1 MCGIVGY
8 VGHQM
13 AAPILLDGLARL
25 EYRGYD
31 SAGIAVLDN
40 DGHLAVCKTPG
51 KLMALVES
59 LNSQLPPGTSGIG
72 HTRWAT
78 HGRPNTANAHP
89 HLDCGRQV
97 AVVHN
102 GIVENYLE
110 LKAELQQ
117 NGHAFNSETDSEVIA
132 HLIESF
138 MATGAYFED
147 AVRKVAQLLRGAQAV
162 VAMRSQEPGHLV
174 AFRSGNAGGITVGY
188 GEGEM
193 FLASDLPALLPNTAR
208 VAFLAPGEIVSVRCE
223 GARYHSFAGEEIAK
237 TPRRAPYDAVAIA
250 KGGYRHFM
258 LKEIMEQPE
267 VIRRTLAG
275 RISFNPPDV
284 RLEGFPFTNAEI
296 QDIHRVL
303 LTGMGTS
310 LHACQVG
317 RLFMEA
323 LAGLPAEADN
333 ASELRYRNP
342 IIDQHTLLVSVG
354 QSGETADTLGAMET
368 AAKSQARQITIC
380 NVEGSQATRMAHGTV
395 SIGVG
400 PEIGVAST
408 KSLTGSLA
416 ALYLLA
422 AFLGKARR
430 EAGKARNLGFLA
442 AYLGKARRVIDT
454 PRLETLLQDLTAMP
468 RLMGQALEQD
478 KHIEEIARKYF
489 RYEHFL
495 YLARGINTPVA
506 MEGALKLKE
515 VSYIH
520 AEGYAAGEMKHGPIA
535 LIDKNMPVVVI
546 APRDHLYDKM
556 RGNIAEV
563 KARGGTVIA
572 LITQGDRELASMVDD
587 IIEIP
592 ESPYLLSPLISVV
605 PLQLLAYHIAVLRG
619 CDVDQPRNLAKTVTV
634 E

>member
-31 SAGIAVLDN
+31 SAGIAVLDD

-51 KLMALVES
+51 KLTTLVES

-78 HGRPNTANAHP
+78 HGRPNTLNAHP

-102 GIVENYLE
+102 GIVENYLD

-117 NGHAFNSETDSEVIA
+117 NGHAFISETDSEVIA

-138 MATGAYFED
+138 LAKGDSFDD

-162 VAMRSQEPGHLV
+162 VAMRAQEPGHLV

-193 FLASDLPALLPNTAR
+193 FLASDLPALLPNTTS
-208 VAFLAPGEIVSVRCE
+208 VAFLAPGEIVSVRRE
-223 GARYHSFAGEEIAK
+223 GAQYLSLTGQEIVK

-258 LKEIMEQPE
+258 LKELMEQPD
-267 VIRRTLAG
+267 VIRRTLVG
-275 RISFNPPDV
+275 RLSFNPPGV

-296 QDIHRVL
+296 QDIHRVM

-342 IIDQHTLLVSVG
+342 IIDSHTLLVSVG

-368 AAKSQARQITIC
+368 AAQSQARQITIC

-408 KSLTGSLA
+408 KCLTGAMA
-416 ALYLLA
+416 ALYL
-422 AFLGKARR
+422 
-430 EAGKARNLGFLA
+430 LA
-442 AYLGKARRVIDT
+442 AYLGKARGVLDSQ
-454 PRLETLLQDLTAMP
+454 RLGTLLHDLTAMP
-468 RLMGQALEQD
+468 RLMGQVLEQGQ
-478 KHIEEIARKYF
+478 HIEDLAKKYF

-495 YLARGINTPVA
+495 FLGRGINTPVA

-556 RGNIAEV
+556 RGNVEEV

-572 LITQGDRELASMVDD
+572 LITQGDRELASKVDD

-605 PLQLLAYHIAVLRG
+605 PLQLLAYHIAILRG

>member
-51 KLMALVES
+51 KLTTLVES

-78 HGRPNTANAHP
+78 HGRPNTLNAHP

-117 NGHAFNSETDSEVIA
+117 NGHAFISETDSEVIP
-132 HLIESF
+132 HLIESLL
-138 MATGAYFED
+138 AKEVPFED
-147 AVRKVAQLLRGAQAV
+147 AVREVAQLLRGAQAV
-162 VAMRSQEPGHLV
+162 VAMRAQEPGHLI

-188 GEGEM
+188 GQGEM
-193 FLASDLPALLPNTAR
+193 FLASDLPALLPNTTR
-208 VAFLAPGEIVSVRCE
+208 VAFLAPGEIVSVRRE
-223 GARYHSFAGEEIAK
+223 GAQYLSLTGQEIVK

-258 LKEIMEQPE
+258 LKELMEQPD
-267 VIRRTLAG
+267 VIRRTLVG
-275 RISFNPPDV
+275 RLSFNPPEV

-296 QDIHRVL
+296 QDIHRVM

-333 ASELRYRNP
+333 ASELRYRDP
-342 IIDQHTLLVSVG
+342 IIDHHTLLVSVG

-368 AAKSQARQITIC
+368 AARLQARQITIC

-395 SIGVG
+395 GIGVG

-408 KSLTGSLA
+408 KCLTGSLV

-422 AFLGKARR
+422 A
-430 EAGKARNLGFLA
+430 
-442 AYLGKARRVIDT
+442 YLGNVRGILDSR
-454 PRLETLLQDLTAMP
+454 RLETLLQDLTAMP
-468 RLMGQALEQD
+468 RLMGQVLDQDQHLENL
-478 KHIEEIARKYF
+478 ARKYF
-489 RYEHFL
+489 EYEHFL
-495 YLARGINTPVA
+495 YLARGVNVPVA

-535 LIDKNMPVVVI
+535 LIDKNMPVVAIV
-546 APRDHLYDKM
+546 PRDHLYDKM
-556 RGNIAEV
+556 RGNIGEV
-563 KARGGTVIA
+563 EARGGTVIA
-572 LITQGDRELASMVDD
+572 M
-587 IIEIP
+587 
-592 ESPYLLSPLISVV
+592 
-605 PLQLLAYHIAVLRG
+605 
-619 CDVDQPRNLAKTVTV
+619 
-634 E
+634 

>member
-13 AAPILLDGLARL
+13 AAPLLLDGLARL

-40 DGHLAVCKTPG
+40 HGHLAVCKTPG
-51 KLMALVES
+51 KLMVLVKS
-59 LNSQLPPGTSGIG
+59 LNSQFPSGTSGIG

-78 HGRPNTANAHP
+78 HGRPNIANAHP
-89 HLDCGRQV
+89 HMDCGSQV
-97 AVVHN
+97 VVVHN
-102 GIVENYLE
+102 GIVENYLDLKEE
-110 LKAELQQ
+110 LTQE
-117 NGHAFNSETDSEVIA
+117 GHAFISDTDSEVIA
-132 HLIESF
+132 HLIESLL
-138 MATGAYFED
+138 AKEASFED
-147 AVRKVAQLLRGAQAV
+147 AMLESAQRLRGAQAV
-162 VAMRSQEPGHLV
+162 VAMRAQEPGHLV

-188 GEGEM
+188 GQGEM
-193 FLASDLPALLPNTAR
+193 FLASDLPALLDNTAK
-208 VAFLAPGEIVSVRCE
+208 VAFLAPGEIVSIRRDS
-223 GARYHSFAGEEIAK
+223 AFYRSFSGKEIAK
-237 TPRRAPYDAVAIA
+237 TPESPPYGAVAVA
-250 KGGYRHFM
+250 KSGYRHFM
-258 LKEIMEQPE
+258 LKELMEQPE

-275 RISFNPPDV
+275 RISLNPPDV
-284 RLEGFPFTNAEI
+284 RLEEFPFTNTEV
-296 QDIHRVL
+296 QDIHRVM

-323 LAGLPAEADN
+323 LAGLPAEVDN
-333 ASELRYRNP
+333 ASELRYRDP
-342 IIDQHTLLVSVG
+342 IMDHHTLVVSVS

-368 AAKSQARQITIC
+368 AARSQAKQITIC
-380 NVEGSQATRMAHGTV
+380 NVEASQATRMAHGTV

-400 PEIGVAST
+400 PEIGVATT
-408 KSLTGSLA
+408 KCLTGALV

-422 AFLGKARR
+422 T
-430 EAGKARNLGFLA
+430 
-442 AYLGKARRVIDT
+442 YLGKARNIIDSQ
-454 PRLETLLQDLTAMP
+454 RLETLINDLTAMP
-468 RLMGQALEQD
+468 RLMGQVLEQD
-478 KHIEEIARKYF
+478 QHIKEMAKKYF
-489 RYEHFL
+489 GYEHFL
-495 YLARGINTPVA
+495 FLGRGISTPMA

-515 VSYIH
+515 LSYIH

-535 LIDKNMPVVVI
+535 LIDKTMPVVVI
-546 APRDHLYDKM
+546 TPRDHLYDKM
-556 RGNIAEV
+556 RGNVEEV

-572 LITQGDRELASMVDD
+572 LVTKDYHELASKVDD

-592 ESPYLLSPLISVV
+592 ASPYLLSPLLSIL